1 MQECVLDLPSLT
13 RICRDLAWSEL
24 RSMPSVAGR
33 LGARTSTLTSID
45 WSASGMA
52 LDSLAC
58 MQMATAGGT
67 WCNAFETGYED
78 LFLAKRNVPA
88 WAAVMHR
95 VAQSGGTHITFS
107 SSGTTGVRKHIRHRL
122 SALMQ
127 EAHVWAEL
135 LSAANGNLRDALIKR
150 VVLLAPTHHI
160 YGFIWGVLLPM
171 ALKVPVIDADLEAFP
186 ELLAGDLVV
195 AVPDQWTWLAA
206 AHHLLGSWPAGVK
219 GITSTAPLPAQVH
232 RRLTDA
238 NRATDKTAAA
248 PLARLLH
255 VYGSAETAGL
265 AWRDDP
271 EQPYTLAAMRVRT
284 PKDGIALRRPDG
296 VLIELAIQD
305 ELSWVDDQHFYVVAR
320 IDQSVQVGGHNVSP
334 AWVSAQLASHPNV
347 QEAAVRLNSSTRPPR
362 LKAFIV
368 LKQADQISLRTQLE
382 TWAHEN
388 LPWYASPGSFTYGA
402 SLPRNS
408 MGKLCDWPA

>member
-33 LGARTSTLTSID
+33 LGTRTSAFATID
-45 WSASGMA
+45 WSSTGLA

-88 WAAVMHR
+88 WAAGMHR
-95 VAQSGGTHITFS
+95 VALSSGTHITFS

-122 SALMQ
+122 SVLMD
-127 EAHVWAEL
+127 EARVWADL
-135 LSAANGNLRDALIKR
+135 LSPPKSNAQGTSIKR
-150 VVLLAPTHHI
+150 VVVLAPTHHI

-171 ALKVPVIDADLEAFP
+171 VLKVPVIDADLEAFP

-195 AVPDQWTWLAA
+195 AVPDQWTWLAD
-206 AHHLLGSWPAGVK
+206 AHHLLGRWPTEVK
-219 GITSTAPLPAQVH
+219 GVSSTAPLPAQVH

-238 NRATDKTAAA
+238 TGTADAVATA
-248 PLARLLH
+248 PLAQLLH

-271 EQPYTLAAMRVRT
+271 VQPYMLAAMRVRT
-284 PKDGIALRRPDG
+284 LTDGIALVRPPGDP
-296 VLIELAIQD
+296 IELAIQD
-305 ELSWVDDQHFYVVAR
+305 ELSWVDHQHFHVVAR
-320 IDQSVQVGGHNVSP
+320 IDQSVQVAGHNVSP
-334 AWVSAQLASHPNV
+334 AWVCAQFASHPNV
-347 QEAAVRLNSSTRPPR
+347 QEVAVRLNSSSHPPR

-368 LKQADQISLRTQLE
+368 LKQADQLYMRPQLE

-388 LPWYASPGSFTYGA
+388 LPWYANPASFTYGA
-402 SLPRNS
+402 SLPRSS
-408 MGKLCDWPA
+408 MGKLCDWPD